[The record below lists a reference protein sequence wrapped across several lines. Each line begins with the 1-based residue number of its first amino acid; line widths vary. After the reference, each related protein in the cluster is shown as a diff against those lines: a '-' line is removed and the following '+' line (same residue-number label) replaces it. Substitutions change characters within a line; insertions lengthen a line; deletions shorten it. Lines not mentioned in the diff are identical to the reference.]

1 MNPTLQAVA
10 RHFVGNVEPI
20 SFRPLGNGLINDTY
34 LLTAGEQ
41 QLVLQRIN
49 QQVFTNPQQVVENLQ
64 QLGRHLAQKAPAE
77 IKLQIPELIA
87 TRDGR
92 TYQLDAEGR
101 FWRALQW
108 ISPSESRESLQR
120 DSEAE
125 QIGFAL
131 GHFHRLC
138 SDLNPLVLVDTLPGF
153 HVTPGYHRQY
163 LKLLTKPLTVE
174 LDNEFEFCRDFI
186 AQRNQQLDI
195 LEAAKQRGELR
206 ETVIH
211 GDPKLNNFLFRPRS
225 DQVISLIDLDTVK
238 PGLVHYDIG
247 DCLRSSCRLAADNR
261 FDLARCRI
269 ILRSYLQQAG
279 AFFSG
284 NDYDYLY
291 AAIWLIPLE
300 LGLRFF
306 SDYLQGDRYFKT
318 SQPKE
323 NLRRAMAQFAL
334 CADIERQRPA
344 LEQLINELRHPKT
357 IPNSGNLAESV

>member
-1 MNPTLQAVA
+1 MNQNLQTVA
-10 RHFVGNVEPI
+10 RHFVGNIEPI
-20 SFRPLGNGLINDTY
+20 GIRPLGNGLINDTY
-34 LLTAGEQ
+34 LLTAGERSM
-41 QLVLQRIN
+41 VLQRIN
-49 QQVFTNPQQVVENLQ
+49 QQVFPNPQQVVENLQ
-64 QLGRHLAQKAPAE
+64 QLGRHLAQKSPTE

-108 ISPSESRESLQR
+108 ISPSESRECIQR

-138 SDLNPLVLVDTLPGF
+138 SDLTPLVLVDTLPGF
-153 HVTPGYHRQY
+153 HVTPGYHRHY
-163 LKLLTKPLTVE
+163 LKALSQPLMVDHDDE
-174 LDNEFEFCRDFI
+174 YEFCRDFI
-186 AQRNQQLDI
+186 AQRSQQFDI

-211 GDPKLNNFLFRPRS
+211 GDPKLNNFLFRPGS
-225 DQVISLIDLDTVK
+225 DRVISLIDLDTVK

-247 DCLRSSCRLAADNR
+247 DCLRSSCRRATDNS
-261 FDLARCRI
+261 FDLERCGI

-279 AFFSG
+279 GFFSAQ
-284 NDYDYLY
+284 DYDYLY

-318 SQPKE
+318 TQPRE
-323 NLRRAMAQFAL
+323 NLRRALAQFAL
-334 CADIERQRPA
+334 CADIEHQRPA
-344 LEQLINELRHPKT
+344 LELLINKLRQP
-357 IPNSGNLAESV
+357 

>member
-1 MNPTLQAVA
+1 MNQNLQAVA
-10 RHFVGNVEPI
+10 RHFVGNIEPI
-20 SFRPLGNGLINDTY
+20 GIRPLGNGLINDTY

-49 QQVFTNPQQVVENLQ
+49 QQVFPQPQQVVENLQ
-64 QLGRHLAQKAPAE
+64 QLGRHLAQKLPAE

-108 ISPSESRESLQR
+108 IGPSESRDRLQR
-120 DSEAE
+120 DAEAE
-125 QIGFAL
+125 QVGFAL

-138 SDLNPLVLVDTLPGF
+138 SDLTPLVLVDTLPGF
-153 HVTPGYHRQY
+153 HVTPSYHRQY
-163 LKLLTKPLTVE
+163 LKILTKLVTVE
-174 LDNEFEFCRDFI
+174 LDDEFAFCRDFI
-186 AQRNQQLDI
+186 AQRSQQLDV

-211 GDPKLNNFLFRPRS
+211 GDPKLNNFLFRPGS

-247 DCLRSSCRLAADNR
+247 DCLRSSCRIAADNS
-261 FDLARCRI
+261 FDLERCRI
-269 ILRSYLQQAG
+269 ILRSYLRQAG
-279 AFFSG
+279 VFFSSK
-284 NDYDYLY
+284 DYDYLY

-300 LGLRFF
+300 LGMRFF

-318 SQPKE
+318 TQPRE
-323 NLRRAMAQFAL
+323 NLRRALAQFAL
-334 CADIERQRPA
+334 CASIEQQRSA
-344 LEQLINELRHPKT
+344 LEQLVSELRQHQ
-357 IPNSGNLAESV
+357 